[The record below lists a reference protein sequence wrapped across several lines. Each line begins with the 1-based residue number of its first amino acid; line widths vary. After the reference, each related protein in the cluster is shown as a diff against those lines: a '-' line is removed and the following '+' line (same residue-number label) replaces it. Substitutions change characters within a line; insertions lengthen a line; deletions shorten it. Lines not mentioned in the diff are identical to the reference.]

1 MNVNQMFRYL
11 NIGLPDDIYRRK
23 VAGDFCGAIRLID
36 RRLDMGNLPEP
47 LRYSLIVQRE
57 ICRRM
62 PADYPYTREEAL
74 SVLREKV
81 PDFTDEEFDRCVE
94 EGKIGWIYVNGRMQ
108 FFNRFFASMCKTDPG
123 FAVRSGVML
132 PGVESAVSSFG
143 GKNRLDYCVHQIK
156 EKGIL
161 KNRIRIR
168 ASVRMKDECF
178 TPGVFVRVHLPIPAA
193 CEQQSDIVI
202 EKMEPPCGKIAPQDA
217 LQRTICF
224 EETMK
229 ENHSFSVVYSY
240 VYTASYHN
248 TEKMHG
254 KGKQPDFF
262 TQEEPPHIVFTPY
275 IRELVGQLSGDIEDP
290 MEKARRF
297 YDYITQN
304 MKYSFMPAYF
314 NLEHIADSCARNCL
328 GDCGVFSLLFLTMC
342 RCAKI
347 PACWQSGLTAEPDFC
362 GAHDW
367 VRFYVAPY
375 GWLYADPSYGIAA
388 VRNQNEERR
397 KFYFGNLDAYR
408 MAANRAFQAPF
419 TIEKQH
425 WRADPY
431 DNQVGEMETE
441 TKGLEYDEF
450 LCMKEVLMCEEM

>member
-94 EGKIGWIYVNGRMQ
+94 EGKIGWIYVNGRMR

-123 FAVRSGVML
+123 FAVRAGVML

-240 VYTASYHN
+240 VYTASYHD

-254 KGKQPDFF
+254 EGKQPDFF
-262 TQEEPPHIVFTPY
+262 TQEEPPHIVFTPQ
-275 IRELVGQLSGDIEDP
+275 ITPFSTQISVTSSCQIWSPSMCSRIPRQVVMNLARSHCALGLHMAGPFERLSI
-290 MEKARRF
+290 
-297 YDYITQN
+297 
-304 MKYSFMPAYF
+304 
-314 NLEHIADSCARNCL
+314 RNCMAVASVTMPVKPPNASISL
-328 GDCGVFSLLFLTMC
+328 TICPFAMPPIAGLQLIWAILFMSIVMRQVFAPIRAAAAAASQ
-342 RCAKI
+342 
-347 PACWQSGLTAEPDFC
+347 PA
-362 GAHDW
+362 
-367 VRFYVAPY
+367 
-375 GWLYADPSYGIAA
+375 
-388 VRNQNEERR
+388 
-397 KFYFGNLDAYR
+397 
-408 MAANRAFQAPF
+408 
-419 TIEKQH
+419 
-425 WRADPY
+425 
-431 DNQVGEMETE
+431 
-441 TKGLEYDEF
+441 
-450 LCMKEVLMCEEM
+450 